1 MAAIANRARQELH
14 QPGMQRMM
22 LELMLRHTVEY
33 LPTPVPKM
41 VPGCTMY
48 IEKLFQN
55 RRVLKSMFE
64 ISISGHEILSF
75 SPFFIIQNKND
86 PFT

>member
-1 MAAIANRARQELH
+1 MEAAASKGHLERRQLV
-14 QPGMQRMM
+14 MQKRM
-22 LELMLRHTVEY
+22 LELKLRHTVEY

-55 RRVLKSMFE
+55 RRVLKSLFE
-64 ISISGHEILSF
+64 ILIS
-75 SPFFIIQNKND
+75 
-86 PFT
+86 